1 MFVKNKDKMHLLLFL
16 DNNMEEIDQYELLP
30 NKHIRGSFS
39 RGLGLNEEIREAKKT
54 PIYWWF
60 LTLQASDEYLL
71 CCRNQGKGKLA
82 NLYKDFGDIDKKSF
96 AQWWAN
102 QGRKIFAERKK
113 LKKVEV
119 IEDGRQLERLSI
131 HEDRLIIEVPLTL
144 RRQTAIRQIGKELKK
159 VYESRDVV
167 DIWEQS
173 TAKRQVI
180 KSKMRMSTVEIL
192 LNVLRI
198 RNEHPTL
205 SNYEIGQKARI
216 DLDILART
224 TDGDQID
231 EALERRRMQIAVSR
245 YLDQAKNLIANAEL
259 GIFPSI
265 KPTVNKAKLD

>member
-1 MFVKNKDKMHLLLFL
+1 
-16 DNNMEEIDQYELLP
+16 MEEFDQHEPLP

-60 LTLQASDEYLL
+60 LTLQASDEYVL
-71 CCRNQGKGKLA
+71 CCRNQGKGTLT
-82 NLYKDFGDIDKKSF
+82 NLYKDFGDVDKKSF

-119 IEDGRQLERLSI
+119 IDERRQLERLSI

-144 RRQTAIRQIGKELKK
+144 RRQTAIRQIGKALQKA
-159 VYESRDVV
+159 YESRDPV

-173 TAKRQVI
+173 TAKRQII
-180 KSKMRMSTVEIL
+180 KSKIRMTTIEML
-192 LNVLRI
+192 LRVWQI
-198 RNEHPTL
+198 RNEYPAL
-205 SNYEIGQKARI
+205 NNYEIGLKAKI

-224 TDGDQID
+224 TDGDQLD
-231 EALERRRMQIAVSR
+231 DALERRRMTIAVSR
-245 YLDQAKNLIANAEL
+245 YLAQAKNLIANAEL

-265 KPTVNKAKLD
+265 KAPSKKPS

>member
-1 MFVKNKDKMHLLLFL
+1 MILDHL
-16 DNNMEEIDQYELLP
+16 
-30 NKHIRGSFS
+30 H
-39 RGLGLNEEIREAKKT
+39 
-54 PIYWWF
+54 
-60 LTLQASDEYLL
+60 
-71 CCRNQGKGKLA
+71 
-82 NLYKDFGDIDKKSF
+82 
-96 AQWWAN
+96 
-102 QGRKIFAERKK
+102 
-113 LKKVEV
+113 
-119 IEDGRQLERLSI
+119 
-131 HEDRLIIEVPLTL
+131 
-144 RRQTAIRQIGKELKK
+144 KK

-198 RNEHPTL
+198 RNEYPAL
-205 SNYEIGQKARI
+205 SNFEIGQKAKI

-245 YLDQAKNLIANAEL
+245 YLDQARNLIANAEL

-265 KPTVNKAKLD
+265 KPTTIKAKLD

>member
-1 MFVKNKDKMHLLLFL
+1 MFFKKEDKMHLLTFL
-16 DNNMEEIDQYELLP
+16 GNNMEEIDQFEPLP

-71 CCRNQGKGKLA
+71 CCRNAGKGKLA
-82 NLYKDFGDIDKKSF
+82 NLYKDFGDLDRKSF

-102 QGRKIFAERKK
+102 QGRKTFAERKK

-119 IEDGRQLERLSI
+119 ITEKRQIERLSI
-131 HEDRLIIEVPLTL
+131 NEDRLIIEVPLTL

-159 VYESRDVV
+159 AYEGREAV
-167 DIWEQS
+167 DIWQQS

-180 KSKMRMSTVEIL
+180 KSKVRMTTVEML
-192 LNVLRI
+192 LNVWQI

-205 SNYEIGQKARI
+205 SNYEVGQKAKI
-216 DLDILART
+216 DLDLLART
-224 TDGDQID
+224 TDGDEID
-231 EALERRRMQIAVSR
+231 DALERRRMTIAVSR
-245 YLDQAKNLIANAEL
+245 YLAQAKNLIANAEK
-259 GIFPSI
+259 GIFPSLQD
-265 KPTVNKAKLD
+265 PNKT

>member
-1 MFVKNKDKMHLLLFL
+1 
-16 DNNMEEIDQYELLP
+16 MEEIDQFEPLS

-82 NLYKDFGDIDKKSF
+82 NLYRDFGNIDKKSF

-102 QGRKIFAERKK
+102 QGRKIFAERKN
-113 LKKVEV
+113 LKEVEA
-119 IEDGRQLERLSI
+119 IEDRHQLERLSI

-144 RRQTAIRQIGKELKK
+144 RRQTAIRQIGKKLKK
-159 VYESRDVV
+159 AYESRDAV

-180 KSKMRMSTVEIL
+180 KSKVRMSTVRML
-192 LNVLRI
+192 LNVWQI
-198 RNEHPTL
+198 RNEHPTF
-205 SNYEIGQKARI
+205 SNYQIGQKAKI

-245 YLDQAKNLIANAEL
+245 YLAQARNLIANAEK
-259 GIFPSI
+259 GIFPSLQDST
-265 KPTVNKAKLD
+265 KT

>member
-1 MFVKNKDKMHLLLFL
+1 
-16 DNNMEEIDQYELLP
+16 MEEFDQHEPLP
-30 NKHIRGSFS
+30 NKHIRRSFS

-82 NLYKDFGDIDKKSF
+82 NLYKDFGDVDKKSF

-119 IEDGRQLERLSI
+119 IEERSQLERLRI
-131 HEDRLIIEVPLTL
+131 VDDRLIIEVPLTL
-144 RRQTAIRQIGKELKK
+144 RRQTAIRQIGKALQKA
-159 VYESRDVV
+159 YESREPV

-180 KSKMRMSTVEIL
+180 KSKIRMKTVEML
-192 LNVLRI
+192 LNVWQI

-205 SNYEIGQKARI
+205 SNYEVGIKAKI
-216 DLDILART
+216 DLDLLART
-224 TDGDQID
+224 TDGDEID
-231 EALERRRMQIAVSR
+231 EALERRRMTIAVSR
-245 YLDQAKNLIANAEL
+245 YVAQAKNLIANAEM

-265 KPTVNKAKLD
+265 KPH

>member
-1 MFVKNKDKMHLLLFL
+1 
-16 DNNMEEIDQYELLP
+16 MEEFDQHEPLP

-60 LTLQASDEYLL
+60 LTLQASDEYVL

-82 NLYKDFGDIDKKSF
+82 NLYKDFGDVDEKSF
-96 AQWWAN
+96 AQWWTN

-113 LKKVEV
+113 LKRVEV
-119 IEDGRQLERLSI
+119 IDERHQLERLSI

-144 RRQTAIRQIGKELKK
+144 RRQTAIRQIGKALQKA
-159 VYESRDVV
+159 YESRDPV

-173 TAKRQVI
+173 TAKRQII
-180 KSKMRMSTVEIL
+180 KSKIRMKTIEML
-192 LNVLRI
+192 LRVWQI
-198 RNEHPTL
+198 RNEYPAL
-205 SNYEIGQKARI
+205 NNYEIGLKAKI

-224 TDGDQID
+224 TDGDQLD
-231 EALERRRMQIAVSR
+231 DALERRRMTIAVSR
-245 YLDQAKNLIANAEL
+245 YLAQAKNLIANAEL

-265 KPTVNKAKLD
+265 KAPSKKPS

>member
-1 MFVKNKDKMHLLLFL
+1 
-16 DNNMEEIDQYELLP
+16 MEEIDQYEQLP

-60 LTLQASDEYLL
+60 LTLQASDEYVL
-71 CCRNQGKGKLA
+71 CCRNQGKGMLA
-82 NLYKDFGDIDKKSF
+82 NLYKDFGDVDKKSF
-96 AQWWAN
+96 AQWWSN

-119 IEDGRQLERLSI
+119 IEEHSQLERLRI
-131 HEDRLIIEVPLTL
+131 VDDRLIIEVPLTL
-144 RRQTAIRQIGKELKK
+144 RRQTAIRQIGKALQKAYK
-159 VYESRDVV
+159 SRDPV

-180 KSKMRMSTVEIL
+180 KSKIRMTTVEML
-192 LNVLRI
+192 LRVWQI

-205 SNYEIGQKARI
+205 TNYEIGQKARI

-224 TDGDQID
+224 TDGDQLD
-231 EALERRRMQIAVSR
+231 DALERRRMTIAVSR
-245 YLDQAKNLIANAEL
+245 YLAQAKNLIGNAEL

-265 KPTVNKAKLD
+265 KTPNKS

>member
-1 MFVKNKDKMHLLLFL
+1 
-16 DNNMEEIDQYELLP
+16 MEELDQYEPLP

-39 RGLGLNEEIREAKKT
+39 RGLGLNEEIRETKKT

-60 LTLQASDEYLL
+60 LTLQASDEYVL

-82 NLYKDFGDIDKKSF
+82 NLYKDFGDVDKKSF

-119 IEDGRQLERLSI
+119 IDERRQLERLSI

-144 RRQTAIRQIGKELKK
+144 RRQTAIRQIGKALQKA
-159 VYESRDVV
+159 YESRDPV
-167 DIWEQS
+167 DIWGQS

-180 KSKMRMSTVEIL
+180 KSKIRMTTIEIL
-192 LNVLRI
+192 LNVWRI
-198 RNEHPTL
+198 RNEHPKL
-205 SNYEIGQKARI
+205 SNYEIGQKAKI
-216 DLDILART
+216 DLDLLART

-231 EALERRRMQIAVSR
+231 DALERRRMTIAVSR
-245 YLDQAKNLIANAEL
+245 YLAQAKNLIANAER
-259 GIFPSI
+259 GIFPSLQDPH
-265 KPTVNKAKLD
+265 KT

>member
-1 MFVKNKDKMHLLLFL
+1 
-16 DNNMEEIDQYELLP
+16 MEEIDQYEPLP

-39 RGLGLNEEIREAKKT
+39 RGLGLTDEIREAKKT

-60 LTLQASDEYLL
+60 LTLQASDEYRL
-71 CCRNQGKGKLA
+71 CCRAQGRGELA
-82 NLYKDFGDIDKKSF
+82 NLYKDFGDVVDKSF

-102 QGRKIFAERKK
+102 QGRKIFAERKQ
-113 LKKVEV
+113 LKKVE
-119 IEDGRQLERLSI
+119 IAKDRRQLERLSI

-159 VYESRDVV
+159 AYESREAV
-167 DIWEQS
+167 DIWQQS

-180 KSKMRMSTVEIL
+180 KSKVRMSTVEML
-192 LNVLRI
+192 LNVWQI

-205 SNYEIGQKARI
+205 SNYEIGQKAKI

-245 YLDQAKNLIANAEL
+245 YLAQAKNLIANAEK
-259 GIFPSI
+259 GIFPSLQD
-265 KPTVNKAKLD
+265 PAKT

>member
-1 MFVKNKDKMHLLLFL
+1 
-16 DNNMEEIDQYELLP
+16 MEEFDQHEPLP

-82 NLYKDFGDIDKKSF
+82 NLYKDFGDVDEKSF
-96 AQWWAN
+96 AQWWTN

-113 LKKVEV
+113 LKRVEV
-119 IEDGRQLERLSI
+119 IDERHQLERLSI

-144 RRQTAIRQIGKELKK
+144 RRQTAIRQIGKALQKA
-159 VYESRDVV
+159 YESRDPV

-173 TAKRQVI
+173 TAKRQII
-180 KSKMRMSTVEIL
+180 KSKIRMKTIEML
-192 LNVLRI
+192 LRVWQI
-198 RNEHPTL
+198 RNEYPAL
-205 SNYEIGQKARI
+205 NNYEIGLKAKI

-224 TDGDQID
+224 TDGDQLD
-231 EALERRRMQIAVSR
+231 DALERRRMTIAVSR
-245 YLDQAKNLIANAEL
+245 YLAQAKNLIANAEL

-265 KPTVNKAKLD
+265 KAPSKKPS

>member
-1 MFVKNKDKMHLLLFL
+1 
-16 DNNMEEIDQYELLP
+16 MEEFDQHEPLP

-60 LTLQASDEYLL
+60 LTLQASDEYVL

-82 NLYKDFGDIDKKSF
+82 NLYKDFGDVDEKSF
-96 AQWWAN
+96 AQWWTN

-119 IEDGRQLERLSI
+119 VDERRQLERLSI

-144 RRQTAIRQIGKELKK
+144 RRQTAIRQIGKALQKA
-159 VYESRDVV
+159 YESRDPV

-173 TAKRQVI
+173 TAKRQII
-180 KSKMRMSTVEIL
+180 KTKIRMTTIEML
-192 LNVLRI
+192 LRVWQI
-198 RNEHPTL
+198 RNEYPAL
-205 SNYEIGQKARI
+205 NNYEIGLKAKI

-224 TDGDQID
+224 TDGDQLD
-231 EALERRRMQIAVSR
+231 DALERRRMTIAVSR
-245 YLDQAKNLIANAEL
+245 YLAQAKNLIANAEL

-265 KPTVNKAKLD
+265 KALSKKPS

>member
-1 MFVKNKDKMHLLLFL
+1 
-16 DNNMEEIDQYELLP
+16 MEEIDQHEPLP

-39 RGLGLNEEIREAKKT
+39 RGIGLNEEIREAKKT

-71 CCRNQGKGKLA
+71 CCRNQGKGALA
-82 NLYKDFGDIDKKSF
+82 GLYKDFGDVDEKSF

-119 IEDGRQLERLSI
+119 VEERSQLERLRI
-131 HEDRLIIEVPLTL
+131 DKERLIIEVPLTL
-144 RRQTAIRQIGKELKK
+144 RRQTAIRQIGKKLKEA
-159 VYESRDVV
+159 YESRDPV

-180 KSKMRMSTVEIL
+180 KSKIRMKTVEML
-192 LNVLRI
+192 LNVWQI

-205 SNYEIGQKARI
+205 SNYEIGVKAKI
-216 DLDILART
+216 DLDLLART
-224 TDGDQID
+224 TDGDEID
-231 EALERRRMQIAVSR
+231 EALERRRMTIAVSR
-245 YLDQAKNLIANAEL
+245 YLSQAKNLIANAEK
-259 GIFPSI
+259 GIFPSLQNPS
-265 KPTVNKAKLD
+265 KT

>member
-1 MFVKNKDKMHLLLFL
+1 MHLLLFL
-16 DNNMEEIDQYELLP
+16 DNNMEEIDQYEPLP

-39 RGLGLNEEIREAKKT
+39 RGLGLNDEIREAKKT

-71 CCRNQGKGKLA
+71 CCRSQGKGKLA

-113 LKKVEV
+113 LKKVEA
-119 IEDGRQLERLSI
+119 IEDRRQLDRLNI

-144 RRQTAIRQIGKELKK
+144 RRQTAIRQIGKQLKK
-159 VYESRDVV
+159 AYEAREAI
-167 DIWEQS
+167 DIWQQS

-180 KSKMRMSTVEIL
+180 KSKIRMSTVEML
-192 LNVLRI
+192 LNVWQI
-198 RNEHPTL
+198 RNQNPTL
-205 SNYEIGQKARI
+205 SNYEIGQKAKI
-216 DLDILART
+216 DLDLLART
-224 TDGDQID
+224 TDGDQLD

-245 YLDQAKNLIANAEL
+245 YLAQAKNLIANAEK
-259 GIFPSI
+259 GIFPSLQD
-265 KPTVNKAKLD
+265 PSKA

>member
-1 MFVKNKDKMHLLLFL
+1 MD
-16 DNNMEEIDQYELLP
+16 EQDQYEPLP
-30 NKHIRGSFS
+30 NKHIRGSFG
-39 RGLGLNEEIREAKKT
+39 RGLGLSEEIKEARKT

-71 CCRNQGKGKLA
+71 CCRNQGKGRLV
-82 NLYKDFGDIDKKSF
+82 NLYKDFGDIDGKSF

-119 IEDGRQLERLSI
+119 VDGRSQLERLSI

-144 RRQTAIRQIGKELKK
+144 RRQTAIRQIGKALQKA
-159 VYESRDVV
+159 YDSRDPV

-180 KSKMRMSTVEIL
+180 KSKIRMTTVEML
-192 LNVLRI
+192 LNVWKI
-198 RNEHPTL
+198 RNEHPSL
-205 SNYEIGQKARI
+205 SNYEVGQKAKI

-231 EALERRRMQIAVSR
+231 DALERRRMTIAVSR
-245 YLDQAKNLIANAEL
+245 YLAQAKQLIANAEM

-265 KPTVNKAKLD
+265 KPPLLKE

>member
-1 MFVKNKDKMHLLLFL
+1 
-16 DNNMEEIDQYELLP
+16 MEELDQYEPLP

-39 RGLGLNEEIREAKKT
+39 RGLGLNEEIRETKKT

-60 LTLQASDEYLL
+60 LTLQASDEYVL

-82 NLYKDFGDIDKKSF
+82 NLYKDFGNVDKKSF

-119 IEDGRQLERLSI
+119 IDERHQLERLSI

-144 RRQTAIRQIGKELKK
+144 RRQTAIRQIGKALQKE
-159 VYESRDVV
+159 YESRDPV
-167 DIWEQS
+167 DIWGQS

-180 KSKMRMSTVEIL
+180 KSKIRMTTIEIL
-192 LNVLRI
+192 LNVWRI

-205 SNYEIGQKARI
+205 SNYEIGQKAKI
-216 DLDILART
+216 DLDLLART

-231 EALERRRMQIAVSR
+231 DALERRRMTIAVSR
-245 YLDQAKNLIANAEL
+245 YLAQAKNLIANAEK
-259 GIFPSI
+259 GIFPSLQDPH
-265 KPTVNKAKLD
+265 KT

>member
-1 MFVKNKDKMHLLLFL
+1 
-16 DNNMEEIDQYELLP
+16 MEEFDQHEPLP

-60 LTLQASDEYLL
+60 LTLQASDEYVL

-82 NLYKDFGDIDKKSF
+82 NLYKDFGDVDEKSF
-96 AQWWAN
+96 AQWWTN

-119 IEDGRQLERLSI
+119 VDERRQLERLSI

-144 RRQTAIRQIGKELKK
+144 RRQTAIRQIGKALQKA
-159 VYESRDVV
+159 YESRDPV

-173 TAKRQVI
+173 TAKRQII
-180 KSKMRMSTVEIL
+180 KSKIRMTTIEML
-192 LNVLRI
+192 LRVWQI
-198 RNEHPTL
+198 RNEYPAL
-205 SNYEIGQKARI
+205 NNYEIGLKAKI

-224 TDGDQID
+224 TDGDQLD
-231 EALERRRMQIAVSR
+231 DALERRRMTIAVSR
-245 YLDQAKNLIANAEL
+245 YLAQAKNLIANAEL

-265 KPTVNKAKLD
+265 KALSKKPS

>member
-1 MFVKNKDKMHLLLFL
+1 
-16 DNNMEEIDQYELLP
+16 MEEFDQHEPLP

-60 LTLQASDEYLL
+60 LTLQASDEYVL
-71 CCRNQGKGKLA
+71 CCRNQGKGALA
-82 NLYKDFGDIDKKSF
+82 NLYKDFGDVDKKSF

-113 LKKVEV
+113 LKKVDV
-119 IEDGRQLERLSI
+119 IDERRQLERLSI

-144 RRQTAIRQIGKELKK
+144 RRQTAIRQIGKALKK
-159 VYESRDVV
+159 AYESRDPV

-180 KSKMRMSTVEIL
+180 KSKIRMTTVEML
-192 LNVLRI
+192 LSVWQI

-205 SNYEIGQKARI
+205 SNYEIGQKAKI

-224 TDGDQID
+224 TDGDQLD
-231 EALERRRMQIAVSR
+231 DALERRRMTIAVSR
-245 YLDQAKNLIANAEL
+245 YLAQAKNLIANAEL

-265 KPTVNKAKLD
+265 KPLIK

>member
-1 MFVKNKDKMHLLLFL
+1 
-16 DNNMEEIDQYELLP
+16 MEEFDRHEPLP

-60 LTLQASDEYLL
+60 LTLQASDEYVL

-82 NLYKDFGDIDKKSF
+82 NLYKDFGDVDEKSF
-96 AQWWAN
+96 AQWWTN

-113 LKKVEV
+113 LKRVEV
-119 IEDGRQLERLSI
+119 IDERHQLERLSI

-144 RRQTAIRQIGKELKK
+144 RRQTAIRQIGKALQKA
-159 VYESRDVV
+159 YESRDPV

-173 TAKRQVI
+173 TAKRQII
-180 KSKMRMSTVEIL
+180 KSKIRMTTIEML
-192 LNVLRI
+192 LRVWQI
-198 RNEHPTL
+198 RNEYPAL
-205 SNYEIGQKARI
+205 NNYEIGLKAKI

-224 TDGDQID
+224 TDGDQLD
-231 EALERRRMQIAVSR
+231 DALERRRMTIAVSR
-245 YLDQAKNLIANAEL
+245 YLAQAKNLIANAEL

-265 KPTVNKAKLD
+265 KAPSKKPS